1 MTPFGDLVLLLLDS
15 VDKEW
20 LESELKQPPFLVGKG
35 NCFNMKFVHH
45 VGRCHDEI
53 SRLLFMWEKAS
64 FILLVIIFKISP
76 KVPHLLVTSYFHDVC
91 YWQNQCSVYCV

>member
-35 NCFNMKFVHH
+35 NSFNMKFVHH

-53 SRLLFMWEKAS
+53 PRLLFMWEKHPLYCWS
-64 FILLVIIFKISP
+64 
-76 KVPHLLVTSYFHDVC
+76 SYLKFL
-91 YWQNQCSVYCV
+91 